1 MANATSTQSIG
12 NYAPVNGLNLY
23 YEIHGSGKP
32 LVLLHGGFGA
42 GGMFQQLIPALAS
55 TRQVIVADLQAH
67 GRTADIDRPLTLE
80 AMGDDIA
87 ALISLLGH
95 EKADLFGYSLGGG
108 VALQCAIRHPEVVRK
123 LIVLSAPYRS
133 DGWYP
138 EIRAAM
144 GKGDAKE
151 MEGTIMHQFY
161 LQIAPKPQDWPVLV
175 AKMNELLGKR
185 PYDLTEE
192 VKALQVP
199 TLVICGDA
207 DGFPPSHAVEMY
219 GLLGGGKGDPGWDGS
234 QRPHSQLAILPGVSH
249 YESFMRADLL
259 IPAVIPFLDPSDFSQ
274 IPGAPPQ

>member
-1 MANATSTQSIG
+1 MANATSTQANG
-12 NYAPVNGLNLY
+12 NYALVNGLNLY

-87 ALISLLGH
+87 ALITYLGH

-108 VALQCAIRHPEVVRK
+108 VALQTAIRHPKVLSK
-123 LIVLSAPYRS
+123 LILLSAPYKS
-133 DGWYP
+133 EGWYP
-138 EIRAAM
+138 EMRAAM
-144 GKGDAKE
+144 GQADAKG

-161 LQIAPKPQDWPVLV
+161 MQIAPRPQDWPVLI
-175 AKMNELLGKR
+175 AKMNALLSER
-185 PYDLTEE
+185 PYDLTAE
-192 VKALQVP
+192 VKALQAP
-199 TLVICGDA
+199 TLVMCGDA

-219 GLLGGGKGDPGWDGS
+219 GLLGGSKGDAGWDGK
-234 QRPHSQLAILPGVSH
+234 QRPPSQLAILPGTTH
-249 YESFMRADLL
+249 YSSFMRVDLL
-259 IPAVIPFLDPSDFSQ
+259 MPAVIPFLDPPDFSQ